1 MQKLEWFDFPGCQK
15 YVQTEN
21 QSSPSLPENLSN
33 DSPQEDTTL
42 RSPNGQHLESLA
54 NVELT
59 KAMQQMERCQI
70 RIQHP
75 SEMHKSSA
83 FHLPGNDSGLS
94 VSDSGRP
101 SSRYSS
107 SQLSEHT
114 RMLRDSSNSE
124 ESGGTLLPIVNS
136 QTDSGLDHSG
146 LSDPS
151 PHVTRLYE
159 SGLPEPSPQVARYI
173 QQQNECSDRDKAA
186 VAAASMIL
194 DNTPPLEQQIVVR
207 HRPTRP
213 SYTSHSH
220 MNQYKQQTGSRLSI
234 SDVETYG
241 GEDSDFSHYQS
252 DSVCEWVKHQRY
264 QRQQPKIIRRPQL
277 SEESSSDFTVLSSA
291 LFMPRGA
298 PYHPCSDSEDPRY
311 PMSHK

>member
-1 MQKLEWFDFPGCQK
+1 M
-15 YVQTEN
+15 QTES
-21 QSSPSLPENLSN
+21 QPSPSLPENLSN
-33 DSPQEDTTL
+33 NSPQEGAIL

-54 NVELT
+54 NAELT
-59 KAMQQMERCQI
+59 KAMQHMELCHV

-75 SEMHKSSA
+75 SEMHKSSTLS
-83 FHLPGNDSGLS
+83 LPANDSGLS

-107 SQLSEHT
+107 SRLNRDT
-114 RMLRDSSNSE
+114 TMLRDSSNSE
-124 ESGGTLLPIVNS
+124 ESGGTLLPIMNS

-159 SGLPEPSPQVARYI
+159 SGQPEPNHHVARYI

-194 DNTPPLEQQIVVR
+194 DNTPPLEQPIVVR
-207 HRPTRP
+207 NRPTRP
-213 SYTSHSH
+213 SYMSHSH
-220 MNQYKQQTGSRLSI
+220 MNQHYKRSGSRVSI
-234 SDVETYG
+234 SDVDTY

-252 DSVCEWVKHQRY
+252 DSVCEWVKQQQY